1 LNTASWTYATTDL
14 VTGELLMDTV
24 PIVVPSMTLRM
35 DGTGELSA
43 TLPGVLLSRYA
54 SVLQP
59 GKTVL
64 WALYRNTPVWAGI
77 IWAWQATSARGDL
90 PMVVKTLPSLLA
102 KRKLTGVWVGD
113 YDPTP
118 PSDLVYTNADPF
130 DILRDIITRVT
141 TDKGPH
147 GEIGNLS
154 VDPETLAGTSV
165 TRTYKFSDLP
175 VASEAMANLRDTCN
189 LEYAFRPE
197 LISGVLTHRLYFG
210 YPWLTLV
217 PDLVSFFPGVVTDY
231 STPEDYESRVND
243 VVAVGDLPDGT
254 GQMAARAV
262 GYGDYSLGLPVLE
275 GSSSFVGSGITDLA
289 TLTAHAVTE
298 VTSAGRRVATT
309 VELLTSPSSPPT
321 MLAPGMNAYIKV
333 LPGTSVLHPMGA
345 TLSGRVTELTITPSS
360 VRQVGSATL
369 VLGLPTVSNGD
380 SIDGLVG

>member
-1 LNTASWTYATTDL
+1 
-14 VTGELLMDTV
+14 M
-24 PIVVPSMTLRM
+24 
-35 DGTGELSA
+35 
-43 TLPGVLLSRYA
+43 
-54 SVLQP
+54 
-59 GKTVL
+59 
-64 WALYRNTPVWAGI
+64 
-77 IWAWQATSARGDL
+77 
-90 PMVVKTLPSLLA
+90 
-102 KRKLTGVWVGD
+102 
-113 YDPTP
+113 
-118 PSDLVYTNADPF
+118 
-130 DILRDIITRVT
+130 
-141 TDKGPH
+141 
-147 GEIGNLS
+147 
-154 VDPETLAGTSV
+154 
-165 TRTYKFSDLP
+165 
-175 VASEAMANLRDTCN
+175 
-189 LEYAFRPE
+189 
-197 LISGVLTHRLYFG
+197 
-210 YPWLTLV
+210 
-217 PDLVSFFPGVVTDY
+217 VTDY